1 MKTIFLV
8 SIFLFFISTIYA
20 QADVA
25 SPRTDKNSMLAHEQL
40 LEKAKKER
48 IDLYFLGDSITR
60 RWGTSDE
67 QYKHFYENWKQ
78 NFWGWNAANF
88 GWGGDT
94 TQNVLWR
101 LENGELDNVNPKVI
115 VLMIGTNNIGNIS
128 PTANPDPRIDDVA
141 KGIKAILDLCRQKAP
156 HAKIILTS
164 IFPRND
170 NMEVMPT
177 INAINRKISKF
188 ADGKRIK
195 FVDVSKKMADKNG
208 KLFDG
213 ITVSDKLH
221 LDVKGYQVWADAIK
235 PYLKKWLGK
244 PAKEDLAPPPTGDP
258 NAIKK

>member
-8 SIFLFFISTIYA
+8 SIFLIFISTIFA

-40 LEKAKKER
+40 LEKAKKGR

-141 KGIKAILDLCRQKAP
+141 KGIKAILDLCQKKAP
-156 HAKIILTS
+156 NAKIILTS

-170 NMEVMPT
+170 NIEVMPT
-177 INAINRKISKF
+177 INAINKKISKF

-195 FVDVSKKMADKNG
+195 FVDVSKKTADKKG

-235 PYLKKWLGK
+235 PQLKKWLGK

-258 NAIKK
+258 SAIKK

>member
-1 MKTIFLV
+1 MKI
-8 SIFLFFISTIYA
+8 LFFISLILLFFSAVLA

-25 SPRTDKNSMLAHEQL
+25 VPRADNNSMLAHEQL
-40 LEKAKKER
+40 LEKAKKGR

-115 VLMIGTNNIGNIS
+115 VLMIGTNNIGKIS
-128 PTANPDPRIDDVA
+128 PTANPDPRIADVT
-141 KGIKAILDLCRQKAP
+141 KGIKAILDLCRGKAP
-156 HAKIILTS
+156 NAKIILMS

-177 INAINRKISKF
+177 INAINKKIEKF
-188 ADGKRIK
+188 ADGKKIK
-195 FVDVSKKMADKNG
+195 FVDVTKKMADKNG
-208 KLFDG
+208 KLFAG
-213 ITVSDKLH
+213 ITVSDGLH

-235 PYLKKWLGK
+235 PQLKKWLGK
-244 PAKEDLAPPPTGDP
+244 PAQEDLAPPPTGDP
-258 NAIKK
+258 SAKK

>member
-8 SIFLFFISTIYA
+8 SIFLIFISTIFA

-25 SPRTDKNSMLAHEQL
+25 NPRTDKNSMLAHEQL
-40 LEKAKKER
+40 LEKAKKGR

-78 NFWGWNAANF
+78 NFFGWNAANF

-156 HAKIILTS
+156 KAKIILTS

-170 NMEVMPT
+170 NMEVMST
-177 INAINRKISKF
+177 ISAINKKISKF

-195 FVDVSKKMADKNG
+195 FVDVSKKTADKNG

-235 PYLKKWLGK
+235 PHLKKWLGI

-258 NAIKK
+258 SAIKK